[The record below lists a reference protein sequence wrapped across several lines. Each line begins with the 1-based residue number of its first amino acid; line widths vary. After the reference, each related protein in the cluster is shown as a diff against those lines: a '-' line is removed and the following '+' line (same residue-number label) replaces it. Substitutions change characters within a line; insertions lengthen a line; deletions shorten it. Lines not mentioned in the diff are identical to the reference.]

1 MNKSEL
7 LTKIYNGEIKEDNV
21 IIEHDKEEPEYDM
34 YIQNDGFDYW
44 YYDGDGVISLNFIT
58 KDKDDE
64 NYEYTIISKE
74 EFKKILVNKEKQDK
88 IRRLKEELKR
98 LEEN

>member
-1 MNKSEL
+1 MNKKEL
-7 LTKIYNGEIKEDNV
+7 LIKIYNGEITEKDV

-58 KDKDDE
+58 KDKDNE

-74 EFKKILVNKEKQDK
+74 EFKNILVNKEKQDK
-88 IRRLKEELKR
+88 IRRLKEELKK

>member
-7 LTKIYNGEIKEDNV
+7 LTRIYNGEIKEDNV
-21 IIEHDKEEPEYDM
+21 VIEHDKEETEYDK
-34 YIQNDGFDYW
+34 YIQNNGFDYW
-44 YYDGDGVISLNFIT
+44 YYNGDGVISLNFIT
-58 KDKDDE
+58 KDKYDE
-64 NYEYTIISKE
+64 NYEYMIISKE
-74 EFKKILVNKEKQDK
+74 EFKNIIKNKEKQDK

>member
-7 LTKIYNGEIKEDNV
+7 LTRIYNGEIKEDNV
-21 IIEHDKEEPEYDM
+21 VIEHDKEEPEYDR

-44 YYDGDGVISLNFIT
+44 YYNGDGVISLNFIT
-58 KDKDDE
+58 KDKYDE
-64 NYEYTIISKE
+64 NYEYIIISTE
-74 EFKKILVNKEKQDK
+74 EFKNIIKNKENQDK

>member
-1 MNKSEL
+1 MNIKEL
-7 LTKIYNGEIKEDNV
+7 LIKIYNGEITEKDV
-21 IIEHDKEEPEYDM
+21 IIEHDEEEPEYDS

-58 KDKDDE
+58 KNKYTE
-64 NYEYTIISKE
+64 NYEYIIISEE
-74 EFKKILVNKEKQDK
+74 EFKNILANKEKQDK
-88 IRRLKEELKR
+88 IRELKEELKR

>member
-58 KDKDDE
+58 KDKNDE
-64 NYEYTIISKE
+64 NYEYIIISTKE
-74 EFKKILVNKEKQDK
+74 FEKILVNKEKQDK
-88 IRRLKEELKR
+88 IRRLKEELKK
-98 LEEN
+98 LGEN

>member
-1 MNKSEL
+1 MNKKEL
-7 LTKIYNGEIKEDNV
+7 LIKIYNGEITEKDV

-58 KDKDDE
+58 KDKDNE
-64 NYEYTIISKE
+64 NYEYTIISEE
-74 EFKKILVNKEKQDK
+74 EFKNILANKEKQDK
-88 IRRLKEELKR
+88 IRELKEELKR
-98 LEEN
+98 LEED